1 MQKRLDSSIQFLRG
15 MLGDQTNE
23 LESGQR
29 RALSVEISK
38 LKRLKKRP
46 KLTRAEIYRVVSEIA
61 ETVST
66 ILK

>member
-38 LKRLKKRP
+38 LKRLKKQP
-46 KLTRAEIYRVVSEIA
+46 KLTRAEIYRVVGEVA